1 MNVLIAPNSFKECA
15 TATEV
20 AKLLE
25 SDLQEELVKRNA
37 KDFKIIS
44 RPVSDGGDGFLET
57 LESVFPVEK
66 FEIEISAPWESG
78 KLKTVIAFS
87 KEERKVFV
95 ESAKVLGLNLIPEE
109 KRKPVFLSSAGM
121 GDILNFLADGK
132 ESGRLDFDE
141 VVIGV
146 GGTGTNDLALGAL
159 EKLGVKLIGENV
171 EALKAIPLNF
181 PKFKNLKA
189 DLRKLPFK
197 IKMVIDVNNPLL
209 GEQGATRTYG
219 PQKGIKEEEFE
230 LFERGFK
237 KIISAASSLG
247 FNAGDLSGAGGGLAA
262 GFQIFY
268 NAEIVSSG
276 EFIKNELGVNKKNI
290 AADVLITGE
299 GKFDSQTL
307 MDKAVGVLLNEF
319 DSAFKIVVCGISEL
333 ATDEKI
339 KVFELSKYFSS
350 VEESIRKFEK
360 GIKLASEEI
369 AAEISFESKDI

>member
-1 MNVLIAPNSFKECA
+1 M
-15 TATEV
+15 
-20 AKLLE
+20 
-25 SDLQEELVKRNA
+25 
-37 KDFKIIS
+37 
-44 RPVSDGGDGFLET
+44 
-57 LESVFPVEK
+57 
-66 FEIEISAPWESG
+66 
-78 KLKTVIAFS
+78 
-87 KEERKVFV
+87 
-95 ESAKVLGLNLIPEE
+95 GLNLIPEE
-109 KRKPVFLSSAGM
+109 KRKPVSLSSAGM

-189 DLRKLPFK
+189 GLRKLPFK

-230 LFERGFK
+230 LFEQGFK

-247 FNAGDLSGAGGGLAA
+247 FNADDLSGAGGGLAA

-350 VEESIRKFEK
+350 VEESIREFEK

-369 AAEISFESKDI
+369 AGEISFESKDI